1 MVSLN
6 STIHKLRLKPQ
17 SSGQAIATNATSASH
32 RSDGEAS
39 LACMHEYLSSACS
52 IRAARGRGSG
62 RREGAWWIRYRRER
76 QDETRR
82 EGLSINS
89 IYHIFSGAA
98 RGYCPER
105 RAAAAVG
112 KEGEREGIDRW
123 MDGASVLER
132 EQPAYHA

>member
-52 IRAARGRGSG
+52 IRAARGRRGRG

-98 RGYCPER
+98 RILSGEEGC
-105 RAAAAVG
+105 G
-112 KEGEREGIDRW
+112 CGERE
-123 MDGASVLER
+123 E
-132 EQPAYHA
+132 